1 MVAIQGKIEASLKG
15 AKRVGKKRA
24 AQTKDIAKT
33 MAGRFGARLAELA
46 DKAGLTAD
54 DLAVRLDKS
63 PAMIRFYF
71 AGRNVPHINDWP
83 GIAKALGVQVSDLL
97 PK

>member
-1 MVAIQGKIEASLKG
+1 MVAVQGKMEASLKG

-46 DKAGLTAD
+46 EKAGLTTEE
-54 DLAVRLDKS
+54 LASRIGKS
-63 PAMIRFYF
+63 SQSVLLYY
-71 AGRNVPHINDWP
+71 AGKAVPHINEWP
-83 GIAKALGVQVSDLL
+83 AIAKALGVSISDLL